1 MKRLLPLLLAL
12 IPTFTFAQEALNVH
26 NYPQHYFRNPLNIP
40 IYLAGNFGECRPGHF
55 HSGTDIKTNGK
66 EGQPVYAAADG
77 YISRIKMEKGG
88 FGHAIYITH
97 PKGYTTLYAHLSTF
111 IPKLQSYLRE
121 YQYAKERWD
130 VDLQLSPT
138 EFPVKKGQQI
148 AWSGNTGA
156 STAPHL
162 HFEIRDTKT
171 EHPLNPEIFGLPV
184 IDNIDPKP
192 KAIALYD
199 LKQSIYEQDPKITA
213 LKNIG
218 NTYTVTGND
227 TLYTD
232 ATLAGI
238 GVNVDD
244 YMNGSDNTIA
254 FYTME
259 LYMDD
264 SIQAEVR
271 LDDIGYDETRYVNAY
286 ADYKTHEL
294 NKEWFQCLFQLPGN
308 KLGHIFEHLNADKGG
323 LNISD
328 NQTHK
333 IKIRITDDK
342 GNVTEL
348 AFYLRSSG
356 DFVAHGNCEN
366 LFKCTQPNSFEQ
378 PNVKFSI
385 DDKTIY
391 DDICFKYKST
401 PDATSFSNRYMIHYA
416 YVPVHHSF
424 ELSIK
429 PNTAIPFDLR
439 DKIVMMYS
447 DGKDEDGRAAMAI
460 DRGWY
465 KASVRNFGT
474 YWLVVDTTAPVIK
487 SMQKNGS
494 NLSKARQITFAVTDA
509 ATSVKKF
516 KGELDG
522 KWICFEQ
529 HSDLFFYQ
537 FDSHCPKGKHSL
549 VFTATDENNNTQTY
563 KLNFTR

>member
-1 MKRLLPLLLAL
+1 MKKLLPLFLAL
-12 IPTFTFAQEALNVH
+12 IPIFTYAQEALNVH
-26 NYPQHYFRNPLNIP
+26 HYPQHLFRNPLNIP

-55 HSGTDIKTNGK
+55 HSGTDIKTKGH

-77 YISRIKMEKGG
+77 YISRIKMDKGG

-97 PKGYTTLYAHLSTF
+97 PEGYTTLYAHLSTF
-111 IPKLQSYLRE
+111 VPKLQAYLRKE
-121 YQYAKERWD
+121 QYEKEHWD

-138 EFPVKKGQQI
+138 AFPVKKGQQI
-148 AWSGNTGA
+148 AWSGNTGG

-171 EHPLNPEIFGLPV
+171 EHPLNPELFGLPIV
-184 IDNIDPKP
+184 DNIPPKP
-192 KAIALYD
+192 KAIAVYN

-213 LKNIG
+213 LKKTG
-218 NTYTVTGND
+218 NTYTPTGND

-232 ATLAGI
+232 AATAGI

-244 YMNGSDNTIA
+244 YMNGSENTIA

-286 ADYKTHEL
+286 ADYKTHEQK
-294 NKEWFQCLFQLPGN
+294 KEWFQCLFQLPGN
-308 KLGHIFEHLNADKGG
+308 RLDHIFENMNADKGG
-323 LNISD
+323 LNIGD

-342 GNVTEL
+342 GNV
-348 AFYLRSSG
+348 AVVSFYLRSSG
-356 DFVAHGNCEN
+356 DFVAHPQCDN
-366 LFKCTQPNSFEQ
+366 LFKCTQANSFEQ

-391 DDICFKYKST
+391 DDICFKYQST
-401 PDATSFSNRYMIHYA
+401 PDAASFSNRYMIHYA

-424 ELSIK
+424 ELYIK
-429 PNTAIPFDLR
+429 PNTAIPFELR
-439 DKIVMMYS
+439 DKIAMMYT
-447 DGKDEDGRAAMAI
+447 DGKDEDGRGAVAAEH
-460 DRGWY
+460 GWY
-465 KASVRNFGT
+465 KAAVRNFGT
-474 YWLVVDTTAPVIK
+474 YWLVADTTAPEIK
-487 SMQKNGS
+487 SMQKDNS
-494 NLSKARQITFAVTDA
+494 NLSRAKQITFVVKDA
-509 ATSVKKF
+509 ISSVKKF

-529 HSDLFFYQ
+529 HGNLFFYQ
-537 FDSHCPKGKHSL
+537 FDNHCAKGKHRL
-549 VFTATDENNNTQTY
+549 VFTATDENNNTATY
-563 KLNFTR
+563 TLNFTR